1 MSTPPRWRFVHET
14 LLPEVPLTERRRAQ
28 LAALDA
34 MYFQPAAEVSV
45 LRILEERRGE
55 PFWVDRTSLWQL
67 KDGDELV
74 YEVFMYGGDSG
85 TAFKAGTTEV
95 VAEIVQRRLQP
106 HDDDAGLAIAIAC
119 EESDFRAVR
128 NFTLRD
134 AWSWYPPQKE

>member
-1 MSTPPRWRFVHET
+1 MVRVGDGAAPYSIYEEE
-14 LLPEVPLTERRRAQ
+14 LKAIVPATW
-28 LAALDA
+28 
-34 MYFQPAAEVSV
+34 
-45 LRILEERRGE
+45 G
-55 PFWVDRTSLWQL
+55 
-67 KDGDELV
+67 ELV

-119 EESDFRAVR
+119 EESDFREVR